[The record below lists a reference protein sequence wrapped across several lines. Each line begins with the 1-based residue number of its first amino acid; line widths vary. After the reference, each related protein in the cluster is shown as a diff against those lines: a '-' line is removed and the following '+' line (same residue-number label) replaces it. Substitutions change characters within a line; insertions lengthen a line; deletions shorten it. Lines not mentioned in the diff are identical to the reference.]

1 MPLRP
6 QVRIILLWGNLCGPK
21 IEWGRSMT
29 KWNSLLWNRSLKL
42 VIFSLAGTCSEDI
55 TLQRACKRIQRR
67 KEAECMS
74 RQMFP
79 VHCWTLGFT

>member
-1 MPLRP
+1 
-6 QVRIILLWGNLCGPK
+6 
-21 IEWGRSMT
+21 MT

-74 RQMFP
+74 LQR
-79 VHCWTLGFT
+79 